1 VTLSFASLQGHSGTS
16 RNPDRVRALLLDTS
30 FRRYDGHG
38 EGLTVPKQKPKEK
51 KIAKQAK
58 QGKTKTAMA
67 PKPSTKQVKA
77 SKPAKAKAT
86 SKASKPAKSAKAAK
100 PAKLAKQAKKAEAK
114 AKKAEK
120 KAERKQERASAK
132 SEHRDRSEAPPS
144 KSLTREEKAARL
156 PMVSPRMRIGLLGG
170 SFNPAHTAHVEISL
184 TALKRLGLDQVW
196 WMVTPGNPLK
206 HPSKLPSLPE
216 RVAAA
221 RKVANHP
228 RIAVTGFPGGKG
240 STYTIDLLTELKR
253 RYPAVSF
260 VWLMGADN
268 LAAFHRWRHWQKIFE
283 VMPIAVLDRPGFR
296 LKAGAS
302 QAATR
307 FQWAHVDESD
317 APGLAWLTPPAW
329 TIITHRLSPLSST
342 ALRGEAKG
350 KKEGD
355 KKSKKKR

>member
-1 VTLSFASLQGHSGTS
+1 M
-16 RNPDRVRALLLDTS
+16 
-30 FRRYDGHG
+30 
-38 EGLTVPKQKPKEK
+38 PKQKPKQK

-58 QGKTKTAMA
+58 QGRTKTAKA
-67 PKPSTKQVKA
+67 PKPPKKQVKA
-77 SKPAKAKAT
+77 SKPAKAKT
-86 SKASKPAKSAKAAK
+86 SSKAAKFTKSSKLAKASKPAKALKRIE
-100 PAKLAKQAKKAEAK
+100 PAKVAKQAKKAERKVTK
-114 AKKAEK
+114 AKKK
-120 KAERKQERASAK
+120 TLRKQERFPAK
-132 SEHRDRSEAPPS
+132 AQRRGESRPS
-144 KSLTREEKAARL
+144 KSLTPEEKAARL

-170 SFNPAHTAHVEISL
+170 SFNPAHAAHVEISL

-228 RIAVTGFPGGKG
+228 RIAVTGFPGEKG

-253 RYPAVSF
+253 RFPGVSF

-268 LAAFHRWRHWQKIFE
+268 LAAFHRWRSWQKIFE
-283 VMPIAVLDRPGFR
+283 AMPIAVLDRPGFR
-296 LKAGAS
+296 LKARAS

-307 FQWAHVDESD
+307 FQEFHVDESD

-342 ALRGEAKG
+342 ALRGETKG

-355 KKSKKKR
+355 KKGKKKR